1 VKFLHTSDW
10 HVGKTLK
17 SRSRLD
23 EQRAVLAEIIHIAVD
38 NQVDA
43 VLVCGDLYDSATPS
57 PEAQKLANGALLKLH
72 DSGIHVV
79 VIAGNHDRAE
89 GFEALRPLMG
99 VAGIEY
105 VGKPQLSSSGG
116 VHRFTAR
123 STGEEVVVAPLP
135 FLSRRYVVR
144 AEEIVTNT
152 PSENA
157 GLYEQSIREIL
168 RALAA
173 EFSPTA
179 INIVMAHLT
188 CTGGVLGGGERE
200 AQTIFEYHVSAQ
212 TFPAD
217 THYVALGHLHGR
229 QHIPA
234 PCPVHYSGAPLAVDF
249 GEQENTPV
257 VCLVDVTP
265 TTPAR
270 VTDIPI
276 TAAKRLRTVTGTV
289 AELTDAAR
297 EYGDDYLRVFVRE
310 AARSGLRDE
319 IVALLPNALEVRI
332 HPEFMTT
339 PDGATRRDTTSAPR
353 ELFADYCAGVALDDP
368 AVAALFDE
376 LLDETVKD

>member
-1 VKFLHTSDW
+1 
-10 HVGKTLK
+10 
-17 SRSRLD
+17 
-23 EQRAVLAEIIHIAVD
+23 
-38 NQVDA
+38 
-43 VLVCGDLYDSATPS
+43 
-57 PEAQKLANGALLKLH
+57 
-72 DSGIHVV
+72 
-79 VIAGNHDRAE
+79 
-89 GFEALRPLMG
+89 
-99 VAGIEY
+99 
-105 VGKPQLSSSGG
+105 
-116 VHRFTAR
+116 
-123 STGEEVVVAPLP
+123 
-135 FLSRRYVVR
+135 
-144 AEEIVTNT
+144 
-152 PSENA
+152 
-157 GLYEQSIREIL
+157 
-168 RALAA
+168 
-173 EFSPTA
+173 
-179 INIVMAHLT
+179 
-188 CTGGVLGGGERE
+188 
-200 AQTIFEYHVSAQ
+200 
-212 TFPAD
+212 
-217 THYVALGHLHGR
+217 
-229 QHIPA
+229 
-234 PCPVHYSGAPLAVDF
+234 
-249 GEQENTPV
+249 V